1 MEKSFV
7 FTETMR
13 KVIDAA
19 PIAYQLDIYKA
30 ITQYGLY
37 GEMPE
42 HIDPWVE
49 CVLIALNDQ
58 FR

>member
-7 FTETMR
+7 FTENMK
-13 KVIDAA
+13 KVVNKVPKEQRLQFYEGIV
-19 PIAYQLDIYKA
+19 Y
-30 ITQYGLY
+30 YGLY

-42 HIDPWVE
+42 NVDPWVE
-49 CVLIALNDQ
+49 CVLIALGDQ

>member
-19 PIAYQLDIYKA
+19 PVAYQLDIYKA

-37 GEMPE
+37 SEMPE
-42 HIDPWVE
+42 NIDPWVE
-49 CVLIALNDQ
+49 CVLIALSDQ

>member
-19 PIAYQLDIYKA
+19 PVAYQLDIYKA
-30 ITQYGLY
+30 IIQYGLY

-49 CVLIALNDQ
+49 CVLIALRNQ

>member
-7 FTETMR
+7 FTENMK
-13 KVIDAA
+13 KVVNKVPKEQRLQFYEGI
-19 PIAYQLDIYKA
+19 IY
-30 ITQYGLY
+30 YGLY

-42 HIDPWVE
+42 NVDSWVE
-49 CVLIALNDQ
+49 CVLIALSDQ

>member
-7 FTETMR
+7 FTENMK
-13 KVIDAA
+13 KVVDKVPNEQRLQFYEGI
-19 PIAYQLDIYKA
+19 IY
-30 ITQYGLY
+30 YGLY

-42 HIDPWVE
+42 GVDPLVE
-49 CVLIALNDQ
+49 CVLIALSDQ